1 MKAVFPPLN
10 LAAGVSSRGTLLP
23 EARVLFRQ
31 MDAAMRDVPIQM
43 SEETSGR
50 TVKPVGRLLEAS
62 KPYIAAFL
70 IVTILLT
77 VWAGL
82 CAA

>member
-1 MKAVFPPLN
+1 MTMVFPPLN

-23 EARVLFRQ
+23 EERIFRQ
-31 MDAAMRDVPIQM
+31 MDAAMRDVPVQM
-43 SEETSGR
+43 SEVTSGR
-50 TVKPVGRLLEAS
+50 MVKPVSGLLEAS

-70 IVTILLT
+70 IVTVLLS

>member
-1 MKAVFPPLN
+1 MVFPPLN

-23 EARVLFRQ
+23 EERIFRQ
-31 MDAAMRDVPIQM
+31 MDAAMRDILVQM

-50 TVKPVGRLLEAS
+50 TVKPVSGLLEAS
-62 KPYIAAFL
+62 KPYITAFL
-70 IVTILLT
+70 IVTILLS

>member
-1 MKAVFPPLN
+1 
-10 LAAGVSSRGTLLP
+10 
-23 EARVLFRQ
+23 
-31 MDAAMRDVPIQM
+31 MDAAMRDILVQM

-50 TVKPVGRLLEAS
+50 TVKPVSGLLEAS
-62 KPYIAAFL
+62 KPYITAFL
-70 IVTILLT
+70 IVTILLS